1 MHADIDDDGVDP
13 TNSDVPS
20 DCTRN
25 DALEEIRKYPPVL
38 IIRSLTS
45 KLPFQVANSP
55 SLNYCKPQSSHLTLI
70 LKTHFFKAAVKPF
83 LFPLRKVP
91 MEHSRSSIPT
101 WYL

>member
-1 MHADIDDDGVDP
+1 MGIDDDGVDP

-25 DALEEIRKYPPVL
+25 DTLEEICKYPLVM

-45 KLPFQVANSP
+45 KLPFQVAKSP
-55 SLNYCKPQSSHLTLI
+55 SLNYYKPQSSHLTLI

-83 LFPLRKVP
+83 LFPLQKVP
-91 MEHSRSSIPT
+91 MEHSWSSIPI